1 MTKEE
6 DILQAFPEPVQ
17 EMIGQVWDGLS
28 EEQRRDFEQL
38 LSLIP
43 ESLKPLKDI
52 MTLIVD
58 QYRPAFGTK
67 RQIAIVGPV
76 NVGKSTLYN
85 QLVLRKE
92 DEAAVSPVPGTT
104 RENQAANTGLFTV
117 VDTPGADAVGEVGE
131 HERDVAFEAAHNA
144 EFLVIV
150 FDASRGIK
158 QSERD
163 LFESMLALEKP
174 FLVILNKM
182 DLISRSDRELVL
194 ASAAHNLRMEKS
206 QILDIVATQ
215 GKNVGRII
223 LAIAKTE
230 PELLA
235 ALADALPEY
244 QSKLAWQRIFPAAGL
259 AGTIGLTPLPFFDL
273 IPLTGVQAGMVLSI
287 ARIYGFKINL
297 ARAREIIAAFGVA
310 IAARTVFQQLSKLGG
325 IPGWILSA
333 GVASATTVAMGYVS
347 MLWFAHGEKPTQ
359 ESMQRI
365 ITELTLFVRERLA
378 EFGEDRPDKGTLR
391 KRLTQIMQDLP
402 ERLRQGEDWNMEAE
416 SVAEENR

>member
-1 MTKEE
+1 MTNEE
-6 DILQAFPEPVQ
+6 EILQTFPEPVQ

-28 EEQRRDFEQL
+28 EDQRRDFEQL
-38 LSLIP
+38 LGLIP
-43 ESLKPLKDI
+43 DSLKPLKDI
-52 MTLIVD
+52 MALIID
-58 QYRPAFGTK
+58 QYRPAFGNK

-85 QLVLRKE
+85 QLVLREE

-104 RENQAANTGLFTV
+104 RENQAANTGLFTI
-117 VDTPGADAVGEVGE
+117 VDTPGADAAGEVGE
-131 HERDVAFEAAHNA
+131 QERAIAFEAAHNA
-144 EFLVIV
+144 DFLIIV

-158 QSERD
+158 QSERE

-174 FLVILNKM
+174 YLVILNKM
-182 DLISRSDRELVL
+182 DLISQPDRDMVL

-259 AGTIGLTPLPFFDL
+259 AGTVGLTPLPFVDL
-273 IPLTGVQAGMVLSI
+273 IPLIGVQAGMVLSI
-287 ARIYGFKINL
+287 ARIYGFEINL
-297 ARAREIIAAFGVA
+297 ARAKELIATFGVA
-310 IAARTVFQQLSKLGG
+310 IAARTAFQQLSKLGG
-325 IPGWILSA
+325 IPGWVLSA
-333 GVASATTVAMGYVS
+333 GVAAATTAAMGYVS

-359 ESMQRI
+359 ETIQRI
-365 ITELTLFVRERLA
+365 ITELTLFVREQLA
-378 EFGEDRPDKGTLR
+378 EFGEDRPDKRTLR
-391 KRLTQIMQDLP
+391 NRLTQIMQDLP
-402 ERLRQGEDWNMEAE
+402 ERLRRDEDLPVETE
-416 SVAEENR
+416 SVTEENH